1 MEAILSEILDKLQD
15 IDDAMSKGDINTH
28 DALQALVNHL
38 ESDPS
43 LYDGDDNGE
52 LGRAMQNA
60 HKTISLQSKQKA
72 AKAYAMK
79 AQLNSLYDFVSNK
92 EDEANR
98 TAWLKSA
105 GVI

>member
-28 DALQALVNHL
+28 DALQALVN
-38 ESDPS
+38 
-43 LYDGDDNGE
+43 
-52 LGRAMQNA
+52 
-60 HKTISLQSKQKA
+60 
-72 AKAYAMK
+72 
-79 AQLNSLYDFVSNK
+79 SLYDFVSNK